1 MKKILF
7 WLMLILS
14 VVTTATFVISCGA
27 PKKETQTDPATT
39 DAGVIINGVKWA
51 TRNVDA
57 AGTFAATPESAG
69 KFYQWNRKKAWAA
82 EGETI
87 ENWDSTDVAG
97 TEWTAANDP
106 SPAGWRVPTTEELKT
121 LFDTEK
127 VTNEWTTQNGVGGR
141 LFTDKTT
148 NNSLFLPAAG
158 GRGNSDG
165 TLFYAGSSG
174 YYWSSTQYG
183 SNNAYAL
190 FFFSGGAGWSYC
202 SRSYGF
208 SVRAVAE

>member
-14 VVTTATFVISCGA
+14 VATTASFVISCGVS
-27 PKKETQTDPATT
+27 KKNTQTT

-69 KFYQWNRKKAWAA
+69 KLYQWNRKTAWSAT
-82 EGETI
+82 GKTV
-87 ENWDSTDVAG
+87 ENWDSTLPEG

-106 SPAGWRVPTTEELKT
+106 SPAGWRVPTTEELQT
-121 LFDTEK
+121 LLDTEK

-158 GRGNSDG
+158 NRGYSDG
-165 TLFYAGSSG
+165 TLGNAGASG
-174 YYWSSTQYG
+174 NYWSSTQDGSGYAYVLYFNSGYADWYDNDRRYG
-183 SNNAYAL
+183 L
-190 FFFSGGAGWSYC
+190 
-202 SRSYGF
+202 